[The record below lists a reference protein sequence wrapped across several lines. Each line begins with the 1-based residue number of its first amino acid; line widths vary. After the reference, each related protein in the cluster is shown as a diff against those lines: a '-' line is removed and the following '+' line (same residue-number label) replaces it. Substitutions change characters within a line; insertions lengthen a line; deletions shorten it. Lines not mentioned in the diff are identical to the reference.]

1 MGDIPGNAITAEDPI
16 TTLQDVNDWF
26 VIGRDVGPTNKK
38 ISGTSLKTN
47 FTGTESDTIDAAGEI
62 TISNA
67 EPVNLMT
74 VDTFGGGATDDL
86 VKING
91 GHPGQLIIIQA
102 TDSARTIVIKDG
114 ANIKCAGGVDFSLD
128 HINDKWHGVVVSA
141 NNIDEIS
148 RSNNS

>member
-1 MGDIPGNAITAEDPI
+1 MGDIPGKKITEEDTI
-16 TTLQDVNDWF
+16 TTLTADTDWLIIAREIGGGNAKINSTDIKQD
-26 VIGRDVGPTNKK
+26 
-38 ISGTSLKTN
+38 

-62 TISNA
+62 SISNA

-102 TDSARTIVIKDG
+102 TDSARTIVIKNG
-114 ANIKCAGGVDFSLD
+114 ANIRCAGGVDFSLD
-128 HINDKWHGVVVSA
+128 HIDDKWHGVVVSA